1 MCSFMTSLIQG
12 VYVKSALGNMGGQE
26 RGCHS
31 QILKT
36 QLNDKMFTAIRLWI
50 KVDLKCCLRH
60 TDNGLSIVLSNW
72 RVGTCRDWLQQACL
86 LVTWSLAG

>member
-12 VYVKSALGNMGGQE
+12 VYVKSPLGNMGGQE

-50 KVDLKCCLRH
+50 KVDLKSCNLQRLA
-60 TDNGLSIVLSNW
+60 TEGLS
-72 RVGTCRDWLQQACL
+72 VGDVVIGWLMCMMST
-86 LVTWSLAG
+86 V